1 MSSSLTVPYRPGW
14 GFLAAICLLGAVA
27 GPAGTQTP
35 DRSAGADQNPI
46 DRGKAIFE
54 KTCSGCHGYDGEGQG
69 ELGFKLTSL
78 KIRLATDAEIK
89 DILTF
94 GNLTKGMP
102 RFGPQFLEEGR
113 LTDFGGFDEALDLD
127 AVVAY
132 IRELQ
137 RQADAKRKNRETPP
151 SAPRPSAK
159 DDPSRGEALFRAR
172 AGCAACHA
180 VSGAGGKI
188 GPDLKGLAKRL
199 SRNEIYGAID
209 APSRKI
215 AARFRM
221 KELSLGRGRKVSGIY
236 RNETSESIEIFDLK
250 EARWKTYDKSGVLF
264 YRPLKKSLMPDDL
277 LGKLTAGEIG
287 DLLAYLASLK

>member
-1 MSSSLTVPYRPGW
+1 MSSSQTLPCRPAW
-14 GFLAAICLLGAVA
+14 GFLTAICLLGALA
-27 GPAGTQTP
+27 DPAGAQTP
-35 DRSAGADQNPI
+35 DRSAGADRNPI
-46 DRGKAIFE
+46 VRGKAIFE

-89 DILTF
+89 DVLTF

-113 LTDFGGFDEALDLD
+113 LTDFGGFDEPLDLD

-137 RQADAKRKNRETPP
+137 RQADAKQKNRETPP
-151 SAPRPSAK
+151 AAPRPSAE
-159 DDPSRGEALFRAR
+159 DDPARGEALFRNQ
-172 AGCAACHA
+172 AGCAVCHA
-180 VSGAGGKI
+180 VAGSGGKI
-188 GPDLKGLAKRL
+188 GPDLKGLATRL
-199 SRNEIYGAID
+199 SRDEIYGAIA

-221 KELSLGRGRKVSGIY
+221 KELNLGRGRKVSGIY
-236 RNETSESIEIFDLK
+236 RNETSESIEIFDPK
-250 EARWKTYDKSGVLF
+250 QERWKTYEKSGVLF
-264 YRPLKKSLMPDDL
+264 YRPLKKSLMPDNL
-277 LGKLTAGEIG
+277 LGKLTGPEIG